1 MIIPEGSLLD
11 PSDSAAVVG
20 GNVQTSQRI
29 VDVIF
34 AAFKTVAASQGC
46 MNNITFGQEDWGYYE
61 TVAGGAG
68 AVSANYSAIF
78 EARRDEVLIFLRFCV
93 AGTDVAR
100 KKWYSRA
107 YDEHEDNGP

>member
-1 MIIPEGSLLD
+1 MD

-34 AAFKTVAASQGC
+34 KAFKTVAASQGC

-68 AVSANYSAIF
+68 AVSLNFFTLFSMIKLYI
-78 EARRDEVLIFLRFCV
+78 VQ
-93 AGTDVAR
+93 
-100 KKWYSRA
+100 
-107 YDEHEDNGP
+107 

>member
-1 MIIPEGSLLD
+1 MPGTAVEVIFKLIAYFSSENFQKRSLQNQIISKYFFHQGCLTPIRVIIPEGSLLN

-34 AAFKTVAASQGC
+34 RAFRTVAASQGC

-68 AVSANYSAIF
+68 AVS
-78 EARRDEVLIFLRFCV
+78 
-93 AGTDVAR
+93 
-100 KKWYSRA
+100 
-107 YDEHEDNGP
+107 

>member
-1 MIIPEGSLLD
+1 MD

-34 AAFKTVAASQGC
+34 KAFKTVAASQGC

-68 AVSANYSAIF
+68 AVSLNFFTLFSMIKLYI
-78 EARRDEVLIFLRFCV
+78 VH
-93 AGTDVAR
+93 
-100 KKWYSRA
+100 
-107 YDEHEDNGP
+107 EHNN